1 MPSSK
6 NYCFLLFLL
15 GLTLASCNRQAAPPA
30 NPRIAIVAF
39 DDQSTARE
47 AWLGQVLS
55 QTLLMRIRGA
65 TLVSDSEGWRSLG
78 VGRFISGH
86 YRKEPKG
93 TRIHAQINDA
103 QSSATLAQ
111 YDEVVGESD
120 LLAATGRIAQRLTG
134 TAPEAVSGSQQ
145 DWIAFAKID
154 KTVEALAEFQKA
166 HPTFTPAFVP
176 LAEALLRSGKKAELA
191 ALVLPSD
198 ADPLTK
204 AQIRVLK
211 ADSGAE
217 RLAGLKELVALRPG
231 DVRLLADL
239 GTLAAQAGDWA
250 LAAAQYRELSRLEP
264 MQLNWWNSL
273 GYAEAN
279 QLKLTEAVAALNEY
293 RRLAPNEPNAVD
305 SLGEVHYM
313 NRSFKE
319 AVKFFD
325 EQAQRFPTFQNGVG
339 LRKAALASY
348 FAGDLKGADQR
359 FGQWVKLVLANA
371 APSAQGFQQ
380 AMWLAR
386 TGRAKEGLALLAQE
400 EAGSSG
406 ERKWMANLH
415 LAMMRFGLEGTRP
428 SPQQWQDWGREL
440 TTPNLRNEVSVFALL
455 VQPGASKERIAK
467 AIPQPQLAQLR
478 NELMGALDQLA
489 IEPKPSK
496 PKLFPLPNA
505 IDTPIDALLPRS
517 RLAVLP

>member
-6 NYCFLLFLL
+6 NYCFLLFFL

-30 NPRIAIVAF
+30 NPRIAIVVF
-39 DDQSTARE
+39 DDQSAVRE
-47 AWLGQVLS
+47 AWLGQMLS
-55 QTLLMRIRGA
+55 QTLLMRIRGSN
-65 TLVSDSEGWRSLG
+65 LVPDAEGWRGLG

-86 YRKEPKG
+86 YRREPKG
-93 TRIHAQINDA
+93 IRIHAQINDA

-111 YDEVVGESD
+111 YDEVVAESD
-120 LLAATGRIAQRLTG
+120 LMNATARLAQRLTG
-134 TAPEAVSGSQQ
+134 VNPEPIAGSQQ
-145 DWIAFAKID
+145 DWIAYARIE

-166 HPTFTPAFVP
+166 HPNFFPAYVP
-176 LAEALLRSGKKAELA
+176 LAEVLLRSGRKAELA
-191 ALVLPSD
+191 ALTIPAD
-198 ADPLTK
+198 ADPLSK
-204 AQIRVLK
+204 AQFRVLK
-211 ADSGAE
+211 AESAAD

-231 DVRLLADL
+231 DPRLLADL
-239 GTLAAQAGDWA
+239 GTLASQAGDWA

-319 AVKFFD
+319 ATKFFD

-339 LRKAALASY
+339 LRKAAFASY

-386 TGRAKEGLALLAQE
+386 TGRAKQGLALLAQE

-428 SPQQWQDWGREL
+428 TPQQWQDWSREL
-440 TTPNLRNEVSVFALL
+440 TSPNLRNEVSVFALL
-455 VQPGASKERIAK
+455 AQPGASKARIAA
-467 AIPQPQLAQLR
+467 AIPQPQLVQLR
-478 NELMGALDQLA
+478 NELMEAVEQLA
-489 IEPKPSK
+489 NEPKPQK
-496 PKLFPLPNA
+496 PKLFPLPNP
-505 IDTPIDALLPRS
+505 IDTPIDAALLRT